1 MPKQGPKAPRG
12 RRRRRQTSSY
22 EPRIGIFA
30 RSASKWYMLLKE
42 TCLLYAVETPLL
54 RPWFGLISQLSWK
67 QRLQSWLNRLQKMM
81 AKLFLQKKWNRSSVP
96 KIEQLGREGF
106 LVAKPKADYQRAGN
120 LLLLLP
126 KRAWCSRWERRGFLL
141 ECRPP
146 GQNPHPKSTNSL
158 QHVSH
163 TCAAC
168 RGALPGHAT
177 W

>member
-1 MPKQGPKAPRG
+1 
-12 RRRRRQTSSY
+12 
-22 EPRIGIFA
+22 
-30 RSASKWYMLLKE
+30 
-42 TCLLYAVETPLL
+42 
-54 RPWFGLISQLSWK
+54 
-67 QRLQSWLNRLQKMM
+67 M

-96 KIEQLGREGF
+96 KIEQLGWEGF

-146 GQNPHPKSTNSL
+146 GQNPHQKSANSL
-158 QHVSH
+158 QHANH
-163 TCAAC
+163 TCAVC

-177 W
+177 WRRHGLGCKATPAVAALRTPWRYHLQRRRLLHHQTWRWGFRWGHVSRRHPTPFKAWQSKVTEQLNAVGVDATDFF